1 MGYGGYINAADSY
14 TNLMMVNCY
23 ADGGGQSIKQNGG
36 CVRTGKDN
44 TLHFFAFNTFCNFKC
59 TDATPK
65 GHIMSINNT
74 NGLYFQGN
82 IVTSD
87 YLSKKNDDTSVNALY
102 FQNSTATK
110 YDNVKSYG
118 YNTVT
123 GTHFLT
129 TSNVGT
135 FRNNATGTDDWLAPV
150 TADVFGSNKMT
161 EKDGRYYVEP
171 LAKYRDVDLEEMLKN
186 FENFDIPSCFSFANF
201 DLSLD
206 LFGNRRDVLTYRG
219 AYDPNAV
226 SVSTSAI
233 ESVTDRAEKLTVTSL
248 GNGNFAI
255 TGAEGNAEVYDLS
268 GRLVSKQTLTDGTL
282 QLENAASGIYLVRVA
297 NTTLKLA
304 R

>member
-1 MGYGGYINAADSY
+1 
-14 TNLMMVNCY
+14 
-23 ADGGGQSIKQNGG
+23 
-36 CVRTGKDN
+36 
-44 TLHFFAFNTFCNFKC
+44 
-59 TDATPK
+59 
-65 GHIMSINNT
+65 
-74 NGLYFQGN
+74 
-82 IVTSD
+82 
-87 YLSKKNDDTSVNALY
+87 
-102 FQNSTATK
+102 
-110 YDNVKSYG
+110 VKSYG

-233 ESVTDRAEKLTVTSL
+233 ESVTDRAKKLTVTSL

-268 GRLVSKQTLTDGTL
+268 GRLVSKQTLSDGTL